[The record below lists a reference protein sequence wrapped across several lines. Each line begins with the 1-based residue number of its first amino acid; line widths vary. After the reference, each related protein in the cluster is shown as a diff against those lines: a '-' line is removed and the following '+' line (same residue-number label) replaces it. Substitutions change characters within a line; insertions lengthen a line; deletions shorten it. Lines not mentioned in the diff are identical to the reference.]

1 MIRCVKLWTGK
12 DRGSRFQDGL
22 IELEPGLRGDA
33 LSANVPI
40 SSAYFM
46 KQSRSRNSD
55 GIRIPLANSSSR

>member
-12 DRGSRFQDGL
+12 GRRSHFQDGL
-22 IELEPGLRGDA
+22 IELEPGLRGGA

-46 KQSRSRNSD
+46 KQSRT
-55 GIRIPLANSSSR
+55 